1 MANYLAIAA
10 VAKTVLKLMEDHC
23 PRDEFAT
30 TPQFVLYSGH
40 EFQTPAVSEGFSL
53 LVWRVAINTTQRNQP
68 PRRTPDGRRR
78 RPALPVDLGLML
90 TPWAADAEGQLR
102 LLGWAMRF
110 IEDHA
115 VVPAAL
121 LNQALSRRAVPA
133 FNADEAIEIVHDTP
147 TLPDYLGLW
156 DKFRNRWQTSITCTV
171 RMVNIESDISTD
183 EGRPVQV
190 RDFRYG
196 EPALPAQPAP
206 RGP

>member
-40 EFQTPAVSEGFSL
+40 DFQAPAVTEGFSV
-53 LVWRVAINTTQRNQP
+53 LVWRVAINTTLRNQP

-78 RPALPVDLGLML
+78 RPALPLDLGLML

-102 LLGWAMRF
+102 LLGWALRF
-110 IEDHA
+110 IEDHS

-121 LNQALSRRAVPA
+121 LNQALSRRNVPA

-147 TLPDYLGLW
+147 ALPDYLGLW

-171 RMVNIESDISTD
+171 RMVNIESDISTS
-183 EGRPVQV
+183 EGPPVQV

-196 EPALPAQPAP
+196 EPAPGAL
-206 RGP
+206 